1 MIDYIS
7 QLPLP
12 VDQIPQG
19 LKDLLSI
26 EDITNPQKEVIV
38 THRYE
43 KNLFKD
49 NHECAHMTMA
59 TVPQED
65 INNIKVLQESTNGL
79 VSFSTPDCRSKGG
92 ARDYSLSI
100 SGYKY
105 IVASWGDS
113 SHFSFFLAEDV
124 WMMLGL
130 KPRLI
135 GDTEQ
140 KVIFDEVSLPD
151 YGVAQGDV
159 SSEYYFR
166 SNKDVKWTM
175 RNDYLRKYLWMRNYV
190 GVRVFY
196 YEARIQRTTEVINLL
211 SGSKHFKFDLP
222 WIDFEIV
229 DNGDNILLQAWGS
242 VQSVQPELCKKL
254 NIDELIW
261 PGYDTPMTS
270 SRAKDIRNNEY
281 VLVNDSFLTKY
292 EKDSSYDAIP
302 FYDGYSYRVAPS
314 YGGQWSFRDCIRVGR
329 NLVRIPF
336 YELYRGI
343 PEEEVYHVF
352 DYAKDP
358 NQITENDLSGE
369 HIVSKTFKFARELAR
384 LSDNLVA
391 LGRSIGV
398 TLSNADIL
406 EINRTELES
415 EGISNYPVLQKL
427 AFVAPND
434 MQEPD
439 FLNRCKTINEI
450 LNKIKSGS
458 LKKLLIA
465 MGVNKSDIE
474 KFQTLKLLQS
484 LLNLIEPIIEQ
495 NEDSSVLKNAT
506 EFADF
511 KTQNKKVASFF
522 INNDLRNAEAH
533 EAVNKSIEHLAKL
546 GFDSAT
552 LAIGYSNALD
562 FVFDGV
568 INSLSEINTNIE
580 KALE

>member
-1 MIDYIS
+1 M
-7 QLPLP
+7 
-12 VDQIPQG
+12 
-19 LKDLLSI
+19 
-26 EDITNPQKEVIV
+26 
-38 THRYE
+38 
-43 KNLFKD
+43 
-49 NHECAHMTMA
+49 
-59 TVPQED
+59 
-65 INNIKVLQESTNGL
+65 
-79 VSFSTPDCRSKGG
+79 
-92 ARDYSLSI
+92 
-100 SGYKY
+100 
-105 IVASWGDS
+105 
-113 SHFSFFLAEDV
+113 
-124 WMMLGL
+124 
-130 KPRLI
+130 
-135 GDTEQ
+135 
-140 KVIFDEVSLPD
+140 
-151 YGVAQGDV
+151 
-159 SSEYYFR
+159 
-166 SNKDVKWTM
+166 
-175 RNDYLRKYLWMRNYV
+175 
-190 GVRVFY
+190 
-196 YEARIQRTTEVINLL
+196 
-211 SGSKHFKFDLP
+211 
-222 WIDFEIV
+222 
-229 DNGDNILLQAWGS
+229 ILLWR
-242 VQSVQPELCKKL
+242 VQEPKTSETMNMSWLMTLSLL
-254 NIDELIW
+254 NMKRFFIW
-261 PGYDTPMTS
+261 CYS
-270 SRAKDIRNNEY
+270 I
-281 VLVNDSFLTKY
+281 
-292 EKDSSYDAIP
+292 
-302 FYDGYSYRVAPS
+302 YDGYSYRVAPS

-495 NEDSSVLKNAT
+495 NEDSSVLKHAT

-580 KALE
+580 KALEWILIQYRSG